1 MPDSPLLDLAAKD
14 YSTQFEQPARWA
26 AMAPGR
32 VNLIGEHTDYND
44 GFVLPMAIERQVAIV
59 AGPADGGVQLYSC
72 ELGEQAT
79 VELNGAVE
87 KGEPSWTNY
96 VRGVIAGFQQRGVE
110 VPPFAAA
117 IASDVPIGGGLSSS
131 AALEVATATL
141 LEQITGHRLD
151 PLEKALLCQWAEHN
165 YAGMPCGL
173 MDQYVAVMGREGR
186 LVLLDCQDQTSRL
199 VKFDDP
205 SVAVL
210 IANTNVKHELTG
222 GEYAERRG
230 QCEEA
235 AKTLGVPSLREATAE
250 ALRAAND
257 KLDPTAVRRAR
268 HVISEIART
277 TEAAGLIE
285 QGDWPAVGKLMYE
298 SHESLRDDFEVSC
311 AELDAMVEAARGIGP
326 AGGVQRGAG
335 LLPRRSRPD
344 LVAGRLLVDR
354 RQHLHRAVRRHVR
367 QGGRLARH
375 GDRLYEWMAAVTL
388 VFVAFWFLPK
398 FLKSGLYTIPEFL
411 EYRYDGVRPPR

>member
-1 MPDSPLLDLAAKD
+1 MSDSPRSPLLDLATKD
-14 YSTQFEQPARWA
+14 HAAQFQQPARWA

-59 AGPADGGVQLYSC
+59 ASPAERGVRLYSC
-72 ELGEQAT
+72 ELQQQAS
-79 VELNGAVE
+79 VELTQPVG
-87 KGEPSWTNY
+87 KGEPAWTNY

-141 LEQITGHRLD
+141 LEQITGHQLD

-173 MDQYVAVMGREGR
+173 MDQYVAVMGREGQ

-205 SVAVL
+205 AVAVL

-222 GEYAERRG
+222 GEYAERRA

-235 AKTLGVPSLREATAE
+235 AKALGVPSLRQATDE
-250 ALRAAND
+250 ALQAAGQS
-257 KLDPTAVRRAR
+257 LDPTAFRRAR
-268 HVISEIART
+268 HVVSEIART
-277 TEAAGLIE
+277 TQAARLIE
-285 QGDWPAVGKLMYE
+285 QGDWPAVGKLMYA

-311 AELDAMVEAARGIGP
+311 AELDAMVEAARALGP
-326 AGGVQRGAG
+326 DAGVHG
-335 LLPRRSRPD
+335 SRMT
-344 LVAGRLLVDR
+344 
-354 RQHLHRAVRRHVR
+354 
-367 QGGRLARH
+367 GG
-375 GDRLYEWMAAVTL
+375 GFGGCTVTL
-388 VFVAFWFLPK
+388 VAADRADAIAEQMHNAYKETTGIEPAIFATRPAEGARAVAL
-398 FLKSGLYTIPEFL
+398 G
-411 EYRYDGVRPPR
+411 